1 MVLKYKGVAQDI
13 AQKIDSQLFQQKL
26 PSESELMDMY
36 LVSRNTIRNAIDV
49 LYDQGLISRIQ
60 GSGYFVN
67 EPLHNEDNLMNLAN
81 KVGMNALTNEAPVTS
96 KILAFNNMPAGR
108 EVAKFLHCNV
118 DDPVYYVKRL
128 RWSKDNLLSL
138 EEAYYLRSVVPYLNR
153 KICSASIFKFIMD
166 NYNIEIVNADEYV
179 KIHQLTEQ
187 EAAESGRSA
196 EEATLKIEEI
206 NYLKNERPFNY
217 SKTYYFQKDLT
228 LYYHISNYL
237 H

>member
-1 MVLKYKGVAQDI
+1 MGLKYKEIAQDI
-13 AQKIDSQLFQQKL
+13 AQKIANQTFQKKL
-26 PSESELMDMY
+26 PSESELMGMY
-36 LVSRNTIRNAIDV
+36 LVSRNTVRNAIDV
-49 LYDQGLISRIQ
+49 LYNQGLISRIQ

-67 EPLHNEDNLMNLAN
+67 EPLHTEDNLMNLAN
-81 KVGMNALTNEAPVTS
+81 KVGMNALSNEAPVSS
-96 KILAFNNMPAGR
+96 KILAFESRPAGR

-128 RWSKDNLLSL
+128 RRSKDNLLSL
-138 EEAYYLRSVVPYLNR
+138 EEAYYLRSVVPYLNK
-153 KICSASIFKFIMD
+153 KICSTSIFKFIMD

-187 EAAESGRSA
+187 EAVESGRSVN
-196 EEATLKIEEI
+196 EATLKIEEI

-217 SKTYYFQKDLT
+217 SKTYYFQKNLT

>member
-1 MVLKYKGVAQDI
+1 MVLKYKEVAQDI
-13 AQKIDSQLFQQKL
+13 AQKIATQLFEEKL
-26 PSESELMDMY
+26 PSESELMGMY
-36 LVSRNTIRNAIDV
+36 LVSRNTVRNAINV
-49 LYDQGLISRIQ
+49 LYNQGLISRIQ

-67 EPLHNEDNLMNLAN
+67 KPLHNEDNLMNLAN
-81 KVGMNALTNEAPVTS
+81 KVGMNALSNETPVTS
-96 KILAFNNMPAGR
+96 KLLAFDSLPAGR

-128 RWSKDNLLSL
+128 RCSKNNLLSL
-138 EEAYYLRSVVPYLNR
+138 EEAYYLRSVVPYLNK
-153 KICSASIFKFIMD
+153 KICSDSIFKFIKN

-179 KIHQLTEQ
+179 RIHQLTKD
-187 EAAESGRSA
+187 EAAESKRPVN
-196 EEATLKIEEI
+196 EATLRIEEI

-217 SKTYYFQKDLT
+217 SKTCYFQDDLT